1 MTLFREIG
9 DRYCEATALNSL
21 GETHHAV
28 GQFDDARIQHT
39 AALTLA
45 TETDHRYEQAR
56 AHNGLAHTHHA
67 AGDRDRARQHWRE
80 AFTLYTDLGI
90 PEADDVRAHLATL
103 DHTADDGD

>member
-1 MTLFREIG
+1 MSALPPTAACWTGDGCWWCWTTLPPSSRSAPCCWPGSALFREIG

-28 GQFDDARIQHT
+28 GQFADARIQHT

-56 AHNGLAHTHHA
+56 AHNGLAHTHQA
-67 AGDRDRARQHWRE
+67 VGDRE
-80 AFTLYTDLGI
+80 
-90 PEADDVRAHLATL
+90 
-103 DHTADDGD
+103 